1 MQASDRS
8 NFQQP
13 FLLIFLDA
21 ISISIVGHV
30 GHSQGT
36 IFEIYDEM
44 NEILDL
50 MRPKET

>member
-1 MQASDRS
+1 MY
-8 NFQQP
+8 NCT
-13 FLLIFLDA
+13 FLNSTFLDA

-36 IFEIYDEM
+36 IFEIYDET